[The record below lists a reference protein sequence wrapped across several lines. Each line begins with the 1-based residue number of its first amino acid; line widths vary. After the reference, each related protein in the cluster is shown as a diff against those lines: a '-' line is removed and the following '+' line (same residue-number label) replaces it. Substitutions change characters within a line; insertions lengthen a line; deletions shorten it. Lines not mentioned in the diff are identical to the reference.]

1 MRLERRATEKHF
13 LHCQN
18 SRKVFPI
25 MDKILVCTVIAE
37 RLNTVPSKMVNIHVL
52 FLKGIQDSNLFR
64 EKKSISLLEIGFSLR
79 FVANTV
85 LRTYYGCFQ
94 PFLYLLVQ
102 SNTQITF
109 AYLSFFQLCRIRLEA
124 MSGDRVELK
133 CSLYNV
139 HHEIDMD
146 RFSVEWIASKY
157 QQSSKKSGST
167 TSSGTCCTPNTD
179 CHEFVQFSESNVFD
193 RPS

>member
-1 MRLERRATEKHF
+1 M
-13 LHCQN
+13 
-18 SRKVFPI
+18 
-25 MDKILVCTVIAE
+25 
-37 RLNTVPSKMVNIHVL
+37 
-52 FLKGIQDSNLFR
+52 
-64 EKKSISLLEIGFSLR
+64 EIGFSLR

-167 TSSGTCCTPNTD
+167 TSSGTCCTTNTD

-193 RPS
+193 RRRQIEQVGIPKYLKCTRKYKSSIITFFFQLENAYRAEK

>member
-1 MRLERRATEKHF
+1 MHSHCKKTEYSSTYLLSLKSNTWF
-13 LHCQN
+13 EVVW
-18 SRKVFPI
+18 RKAFY
-25 MDKILVCTVIAE
+25 
-37 RLNTVPSKMVNIHVL
+37 
-52 FLKGIQDSNLFR
+52 F
-64 EKKSISLLEIGFSLR
+64 LEIGFVLR
-79 FVANTV
+79 YFASTV
-85 LRTYYGCFQ
+85 LHTYYCCFQ

-167 TSSGTCCTPNTD
+167 TSSGTCCTTNTD
-179 CHEFVQFSESNVFD
+179 CHEFVQFSESNAFD
-193 RPS
+193 RCRQIEQVGISIYFAQNHKSR